1 MAHID
6 YSQYIDFN
14 SETWR
19 AVAAWA
25 DQTQQ
30 LKVKM
35 LIGEPTHDKSNQI
48 RGSLSMIGELLA
60 LEKAAKQAA
69 NRG

>member
-14 SETWR
+14 GETWR
-19 AVAAWA
+19 AIAAWA
-25 DQTQQ
+25 KQSQE

-35 LIGEPTHDKSNQI
+35 LIGESSHDKSNQI

-60 LEKAAKQAA
+60 LERAAKQAA
-69 NRG
+69 NQG